1 MNDGCVQFSKNSWH
15 YKAVNYVFR
24 DKVQHYDGAPKQ
36 INLCPYMR
44 AVVASML
51 SIIFVAGWRKLPY
64 GIQDNAWLVQ
74 AELIFFAII
83 IVASASL
90 GYLDDQNKDILPP
103 FEHLVAYGFFGGN
116 LVGVVGG
123 ACVAG
128 AWRLKDHLD
137 AKPKTE
143 HKTRG
148 LIKTYVASKHDK
160 ICPCVEFEDD

>member
-24 DKVQHYDGAPKQ
+24 DKVQHYDGEPKA

-44 AVVASML
+44 AVVASIL
-51 SIIFVAGWRKLPY
+51 SIAFVAGWRKLPY

-90 GYLDDQNKDILPP
+90 GYLDDHNNATNPITITVK
-103 FEHLVAYGFFGGN
+103 
-116 LVGVVGG
+116 
-123 ACVAG
+123 
-128 AWRLKDHLD
+128 
-137 AKPKTE
+137 
-143 HKTRG
+143 
-148 LIKTYVASKHDK
+148 
-160 ICPCVEFEDD
+160 